1 MERGD
6 RRGGSKGST
15 CRKEGRYQFSTRTNT
30 CKYTYTCVQNSR
42 CNTPMHTH
50 LCVATGHACVE
61 AFVEGFES
69 SEECGAR
76 QDGQEESKEV
86 ESSAHV
92 VVQRHC

>member
-1 MERGD
+1 
-6 RRGGSKGST
+6 
-15 CRKEGRYQFSTRTNT
+15 
-30 CKYTYTCVQNSR
+30 
-42 CNTPMHTH
+42 MHTH